1 MTAKDITLDLI
12 IRYGFQV
19 LGAIIILTVGVLLAR
34 WIGNVSNR
42 WLESRVKE
50 PPMRLLMVRAI
61 RILVILL
68 TLLVA
73 LDKFGFQIAPLVAA
87 VGVVGVGVG
96 FAFQG
101 VLGNIVA
108 GLSIIFTKPYRVGE
122 YIELLNV
129 HGQVVTIELFST
141 TLVQLDQSRV
151 VIPNRRIVGEILHN
165 YGTIR
170 QLQLKVGVAYGVN
183 LDEVLLVAKEIAAA
197 NPRVLKEP
205 APLIGISE
213 LADSSVTLS
222 IQPWVTV
229 ADMISARAE
238 LYQAIVERFPGEQDR
253 YSFSCERGAP
263 ARRFMS
269 RSEIVRDPCS
279 WKRETRVVFHRL
291 LDYKIQSKVVSRPLK
306 QSGADINDFFRR

>member
-50 PPMRLLMVRAI
+50 PPMRLLMVRVI
-61 RILVILL
+61 RILVLLL

-87 VGVVGVGVG
+87 VGVAGLGVGL
-96 FAFQG
+96 AFQG
-101 VLGNIVA
+101 VLGNVVA

-141 TLVQLDQSRV
+141 TLIQLDQSRV

-170 QLQLKVGVAYGVN
+170 QLQLKVGVAYGAN
-183 LDEVLLVAKEIAAA
+183 LNEVLMVAREIVTA
-197 NPRVLKEP
+197 NSRALKEP
-205 APLIGISE
+205 APMIGISE

-222 IQPWVTV
+222 IQPWVAV
-229 ADMISARAE
+229 ADMINARAE
-238 LYQAIVERFPGEQDR
+238 LYQAILERFRASKIDIP
-253 YSFSCERGAP
+253 FP
-263 ARRFMS
+263 L
-269 RSEIVRDPCS
+269 
-279 WKRETRVVFHRL
+279 REVRL
-291 LDYKIQSKVVSRPLK
+291 LGLHEQGMNQGV
-306 QSGADINDFFRR
+306 

>member
-1 MTAKDITLDLI
+1 MTAKDITLDLV

-34 WIGNVSNR
+34 WIGNFTNR

-61 RILVILL
+61 RILVLML
-68 TLLVA
+68 ALLVA

-87 VGVVGVGVG
+87 IGVAGVGVG

-101 VLGNIVA
+101 VLGNVVA

-129 HGQVVTIELFST
+129 HGQVVAIELFST
-141 TLVQLDQSRV
+141 KLLQLDLSRV

-170 QLQLKVGVAYGVN
+170 QLELKVGVSYGAN
-183 LDEVLLVAKEIAAA
+183 LDEALAIVKEVLAA

-205 APLIGISE
+205 QPVIGISE
-213 LADSSVTLS
+213 LGDFSVTLL
-222 IQPWVTV
+222 IQPWIDV
-229 ADMISARAE
+229 ADVIKARAE
-238 LYQAIVERFPGEQDR
+238 LYKAVLERFRASKIDIPFPQR
-253 YSFSCERGAP
+253 
-263 ARRFMS
+263 
-269 RSEIVRDPCS
+269 EI
-279 WKRETRVVFHRL
+279 RL
-291 LDYKIQSKVVSRPLK
+291 LGDGAFSETQGRPR
-306 QSGADINDFFRR
+306 DRNE

>member
-1 MTAKDITLDLI
+1 MTAKDITLDLV

-34 WIGNVSNR
+34 WIGNFTNR
-42 WLESRVKE
+42 WLEPRVKE

-61 RILVILL
+61 RILVLML
-68 TLLVA
+68 ALLVA

-87 VGVVGVGVG
+87 IGVAGVGVG

-141 TLVQLDQSRV
+141 KLLQLDLSRV

-165 YGTIR
+165 YGTKR
-170 QLQLKVGVAYGVN
+170 QLELKVGVSYGANV
-183 LDEVLLVAKEIAAA
+183 DEVLGIVKEVVAA

-205 APLIGISE
+205 
-213 LADSSVTLS
+213 
-222 IQPWVTV
+222 
-229 ADMISARAE
+229 
-238 LYQAIVERFPGEQDR
+238 QAV
-253 YSFSCERGAP
+253 
-263 ARRFMS
+263 
-269 RSEIVRDPCS
+269 
-279 WKRETRVVFHRL
+279 
-291 LDYKIQSKVVSRPLK
+291 
-306 QSGADINDFFRR
+306 